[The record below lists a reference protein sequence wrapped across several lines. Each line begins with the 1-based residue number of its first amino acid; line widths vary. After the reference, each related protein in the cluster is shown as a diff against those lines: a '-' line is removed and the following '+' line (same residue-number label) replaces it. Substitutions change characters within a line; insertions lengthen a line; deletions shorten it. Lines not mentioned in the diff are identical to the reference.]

1 MTNFA
6 RTLKRLIAL
15 GLSSAL
21 IALSAGT
28 EAYAAVGR
36 AVEVSGGAHAGPA
49 AMPSAPVGIPNVFS
63 TLSPA
68 QVAPV
73 AGTSMAGGITV
84 SPAQASAL
92 LNAAAAKGAASVPGL
107 APSAV
112 IPGAQLSAP
121 QAGASASGS
130 KAVAAP
136 GSVTPEQQA
145 SAQNEAAATGGASAI
160 DGAAAS
166 LEKAQPSTVAKT
178 GRVASVI
185 RSLKSVFG
193 SKAAQAVPGAPSAP
207 VSVSINGVESSAPAI
222 NPEAQLKSSAS
233 QAPPAATGSSSAK
246 SEAGDTKGQ
255 PPAPPSNNDSG
266 GNNDDG
272 SGGGKSWFGLG
283 KAAVSFIGALLVMQI
298 GVEALGASM
307 PTLVQKA
314 FGDFTVVAQLGIFSS
329 VASITGRQIG
339 PILVKKYGLRKV
351 YLDSEILRLISISTL
366 CALLAT
372 GTMTLPLMMGMYCIN
387 GMLGGVAL
395 TAESSIPP
403 ALIGS
408 DQKKL
413 ERFWTVEQTLLET
426 IGVTGPIVTGM
437 VVASMGFLPALIAYP
452 ISFAIAIAIMLKTLR
467 IPQKVEAMRIADL
480 AKAQAEG
487 KTSFGNAFKEF
498 FRKVGHGAKLV
509 WKNPALKYPFLG
521 YTAYMALNPFLYS
534 MLAPAYALRLVGSPE
549 HATSVSGWLTGLYS
563 LGGLLGGLVMMWESK
578 KLEKTKPTAEQEEA
592 QLRKSMLTWMKW
604 GTLGLLAIGTLAFPS
619 PMFLGT
625 LTLPALAL
633 IPFGIAQVITTIKLK
648 SYFQAK
654 APQAE
659 MADAMGFFGAASLA
673 VSTSGLLVL
682 KYVFKHAAGFTP
694 FWYIALAM
702 IPLAAVYVFLTR
714 KMAKVSEPAKK

>member
-1 MTNFA
+1 MTTFA
-6 RTLKRLIAL
+6 RTLKRLLAV

-21 IALSAGT
+21 IALSAGP

-36 AVEVSGGAHAGPA
+36 AVEVNGGAHAVPA
-49 AMPSAPVGIPNVFS
+49 ALPSAPVNLQIPSVGAANGALPGAS
-63 TLSPA
+63 LSLPSL
-68 QVAPV
+68 PN
-73 AGTSMAGGITV
+73 S
-84 SPAQASAL
+84 
-92 LNAAAAKGAASVPGL
+92 AAAVPNGAASVPGL
-107 APSAV
+107 APSAAV
-112 IPGAQLSAP
+112 PGARLGAAEASAP
-121 QAGASASGS
+121 GASAG
-130 KAVAAP
+130 KAVAAE
-136 GSVTPEQQA
+136 SAVTPQQQA
-145 SAQNEAAATGGASAI
+145 AAQNESAATGGASAL
-160 DGAAAS
+160 DSAAAG
-166 LEKAQPSTVAKT
+166 LETAQPGAVAKT

-193 SKAAQAVPGAPSAP
+193 AKSVQAVPGAPAAP
-207 VSVSINGVESSAPAI
+207 VSASINGVESSAPAI
-222 NPEAQLKSSAS
+222 NPQALLKSSAS
-233 QAPPAATGSSSAK
+233 QAPPSAEGSSAAK
-246 SEAGDTKGQ
+246 TQAEDGKGQ
-255 PPAPPSNNDSG
+255 PPAPPSDNNG

-272 SGGGKSWFGLG
+272 SGGGRSWFGLG
-283 KAAVSFIGALLVMQI
+283 KAAAAFIGALLVMQV

-339 PILVKKYGLRKV
+339 PILVKKYGLKKV
-351 YLDSEILRLISISTL
+351 YLTAEILRLISISAL

-403 ALIGS
+403 ALIGN

-487 KTSFGNAFKEF
+487 KTSIGNAFKEF

-578 KLEKTKPTAEQEEA
+578 KLEKSKPTAEQEEQ

-654 APQAE
+654 APQGE

-702 IPLAAVYVFLTR
+702 IPLAGVYVFLTR